1 MGLFSK
7 PEIIGPGGASDADR
21 ARVAELERRVATL
34 EAQVASLLAAPPTR
48 GAMPPGVLAAGV
60 PTAGAPAVAGTPV
73 EPAWLQEVREL
84 RRTGKTIH
92 AIKLYRENTGV
103 GLKQAKD
110 AVEAMPG

>member
-7 PEIIGPGGASDADR
+7 PEVIGPGGASDADR

-34 EAQVASLLAAPPTR
+34 EAQVASLLAARPTSS
-48 GAMPPGVLAAGV
+48 AMPPGV

-84 RRTGKTIH
+84 RRAGKTIH